1 MIHTEPQLV
10 EAFNDIVERLYSDLT
25 PDDEDCKAH
34 ITPPDLVELNPFK
47 GLTINVV
54 KPADASPGSKY
65 PVLVVGEFILSSFYG
80 IQATH
85 FQWIFGGGFEI
96 GGPSTCVPIP
106 PGLLRHLTII
116 SGSYDG
122 GKVVARSINLKE
134 PVIYV
139 SIGYR

>member
-1 MIHTEPQLV
+1 
-10 EAFNDIVERLYSDLT
+10 
-25 PDDEDCKAH
+25 
-34 ITPPDLVELNPFK
+34 
-47 GLTINVV
+47 V

-65 PVLVVGEFILSSFYG
+65 PVLVVGDFILSSFYD
-80 IQATH
+80 IQATP
-85 FQWIFGGGFEI
+85 QWIFGGGFEI

-122 GKVVARSINLKE
+122 GKVVDRSIDLKE